1 MTYNVAA
8 GWTGEAAR
16 TLTSVN
22 CQLRERAQSSGDS
35 GDSGHDQ
42 EDGILQGEMAGL
54 S

>member
-22 CQLRERAQSSGDS
+22 CQLRERAQSSGDR
-35 GDSGHDQ
+35 GHDQ
-42 EDGILQGEMAGL
+42 EDGILQGEVAGL